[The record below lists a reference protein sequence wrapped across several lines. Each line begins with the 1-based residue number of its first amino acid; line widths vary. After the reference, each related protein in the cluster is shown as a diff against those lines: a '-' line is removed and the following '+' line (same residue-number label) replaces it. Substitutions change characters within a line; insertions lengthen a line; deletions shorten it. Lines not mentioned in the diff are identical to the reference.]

1 MGREWNLVWAAIEV
15 VIVFAIAYF
24 VLGFFFDKMLGLV
37 LLAVSALFWV
47 PFSILAPQNMW
58 LTFMSEG
65 YVKFVVR
72 GDGFLISLI
81 QWKGYTF
88 DENWNI
94 VPENT
99 WVQDGEEVRVIL
111 DSTAKKLK
119 IQKKDGPT
127 QEFVD
132 IKELIN
138 IEAIMED
145 KERKLLARKTDGST
159 ELIEGVRKYEE
170 PWHPFK
176 GFRFYGWFPL
186 DDIHVY
192 KFKWTSMAEDG
203 KPKPQSKWLQ
213 HMLCKDDN
221 YYHEYH
227 VKDKGNLP
235 LVFKTFLIIRIV
247 NPVKA
252 RFTVH
257 NWLEM
262 TINRIE
268 PLLSQYST
276 TKFYENLRKE
286 SQKIGD
292 NLKAIPFYA
301 AIIDDLRNRY
311 GVELRAISLE
321 GIDPPA
327 DYQETTLKA
336 RTAQY
341 EAEATIITAKAES
354 KKRAQETMVLLMQM
368 ISEATGET
376 VHEVQEK
383 IKGDPEMRKQM
394 QSFAQDIVTRQIS
407 VQGKSLLDI
416 RVEGAS
422 GLEKA
427 AIEILTAFKALGRS
441 ENESSS
447 SK

>member
-1 MGREWNLVWAAIEV
+1 MGREWNLVWVTIEV
-15 VIVFAIAYF
+15 AIVFVIAYF
-24 VLGFFFDKMLGLV
+24 VLGFFFDRMLGLIF
-37 LLAVSALFWV
+37 LAVAALFWV

-58 LTFMSEG
+58 FSFMPEG
-65 YVKFVVR
+65 AVKFVGR
-72 GDGFLISLI
+72 GDGFLKALI
-81 QWKGYTF
+81 QWEGHTF

-94 VPENT
+94 VPENA
-99 WVQDGEEVRVIL
+99 WVQDGEEVKVMF

-119 IQKKDGPT
+119 IKKKDGKT
-127 QEFVD
+127 QEF
-132 IKELIN
+132 LG
-138 IEAIMED
+138 IEAIIED
-145 KERKLLARKTDGST
+145 EERRLLVQKTGGSN

-170 PWHPFK
+170 PRHPFK

-192 KFKWTSMAEDG
+192 KFKWTSMTEDG
-203 KPKPQSKWLQ
+203 KPKPQTKWLQ

-221 YYHEYH
+221 YYHEYR

-235 LVFKTFLIIRIV
+235 LLLRTFLIIRIV

-252 RFTVH
+252 RFAVH

-276 TKFYENLRKE
+276 KKYYEALRQE

-292 NLKAIPFYA
+292 NLKAIPLYA
-301 AIIDDLRNRY
+301 LIIDDLRKRY

-327 DYQETTLKA
+327 DYQATTLKA
-336 RTAQY
+336 RTAEYDAQ
-341 EAEATIITAKAES
+341 ATVITAKAES
-354 KKRAQETMVLLMQM
+354 KKRAQETMVLLIQM
-368 ISEATGET
+368 ISEATGEEVT
-376 VHEVQEK
+376 EVQEK
-383 IKGDPEMRKQM
+383 IKNNPKVRKQILG
-394 QSFAQDIVTRQIS
+394 FAQDVVTRQIS

-416 RVEGAS
+416 RVGGAN

-427 AIEILTAFKALGRS
+427 AIEILAAFKALSRS